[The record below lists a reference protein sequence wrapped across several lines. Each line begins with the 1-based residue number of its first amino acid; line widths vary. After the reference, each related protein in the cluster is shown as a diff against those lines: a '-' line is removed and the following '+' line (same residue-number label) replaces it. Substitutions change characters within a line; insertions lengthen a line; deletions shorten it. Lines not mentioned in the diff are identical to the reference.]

1 MELYKV
7 DGKTG
12 DTSNLPL
19 LLAVWLA
26 SATGIIGLALYYWK
40 TRNTRK
46 KQRGKKVGMFLI
58 LSILMVGLP
67 AGNAQAAEEKI
78 ENLYE
83 ERQYTTQ
90 NPDSD
95 EAEKLFEKELE
106 RDGVTYRLSEIQT
119 EVIDEDGGSA
129 GSHLEIAGTPM
140 LKEKAEEQ
148 KPEDV
153 IQLDGVDYQLQESTL
168 EETTIKAHEETVEET
183 VTYEEVE
190 AKDII
195 PSQIP
200 VTVTDDAT
208 GQRMEAM
215 ASIASQE
222 FSEER
227 WEDNFS
233 FTVTFHEYG
242 IDGYWLG
249 DQVFMLD
256 EENLDFTGYEE
267 LLLSLIEA
275 EPENYR
281 IHNAE
286 WTGEPYEDSE
296 GIICRDAVVSGEKL
310 VRDCVITYRGTAV
323 FEEELGVRY
332 LASYKPKESAEDGTI
347 VLLRRV
353 WLEAAGILVI
363 LVVGISMESI
373 QEGQGFLR
381 LTIFSVIGLSIHF
394 IYSIWFILKR
404 MYSVIEGEVIEINSR
419 KLQRKWVEII
429 VRTKDDEQEK
439 LVIPAEYKI
448 AKRKNYRFYS
458 KNGCFI
464 AVEEMI

>member
-1 MELYKV
+1 M
-7 DGKTG
+7 
-12 DTSNLPL
+12 
-19 LLAVWLA
+19 
-26 SATGIIGLALYYWK
+26 
-40 TRNTRK
+40 
-46 KQRGKKVGMFLI
+46 GMFLI

-106 RDGVTYRLSEIQT
+106 RDGVTYRLSEIQI

-129 GSHLEIAGTPM
+129 DSPLEIAGTPI
-140 LKEKAEEQ
+140 LREKAEEQ

-168 EETTIKAHEETVEET
+168 EETTIEAHEETVEET
-183 VTYEEVE
+183 VTYEAVE
-190 AKDII
+190 AKDVI

-200 VTVTDDAT
+200 VTVTDDTT

-227 WEDNFS
+227 WEDGFS

-286 WTGEPYEDSE
+286 WAGEPYEDSE
-296 GIICRDAVVSGEKL
+296 GITCRDAVVSGEKL

-323 FEEELGVRY
+323 FEEEPGVRY
-332 LASYKPKESAEDGTI
+332 LASYKPKESADDGTI
-347 VLLRRV
+347 TYTMKAIGIYTPKNGSAAAVIASV
-353 WLEAAGILVI
+353 GVTAAGA
-363 LVVGISMESI
+363 GT
-373 QEGQGFLR
+373 GGFLYYR
-381 LTIFSVIGLSIHF
+381 
-394 IYSIWFILKR
+394 
-404 MYSVIEGEVIEINSR
+404 
-419 KLQRKWVEII
+419 
-429 VRTKDDEQEK
+429 
-439 LVIPAEYKI
+439 
-448 AKRKNYRFYS
+448 KRKQKSTAN
-458 KNGCFI
+458 
-464 AVEEMI
+464 A